1 MSKPKPPRFTAED
14 ALCIPETVHMVADR
28 IRTGWSNANKKKTIA
43 GHFEQVRTIKN
54 LMAQFAFAHLPD
66 IETPDFKKHGYQYF
80 AKTLPPTLTD
90 ATTAWEMQQLFHK
103 VACAHTV
110 HHVQQVITNRTFHLS
125 RGKPETAKGFLRWKS
140 HRVYGTLATLL
151 NALRFRGA
159 PKTDADVPGKWQKAW
174 LSYCRKFG
182 RDRLIRLLADH
193 QYNVERRIHPVEYTT
208 GSYMKA
214 AQFNK
219 HQEKPTWHSHWFQ
232 KPDCRLYKDWY
243 LFKTP
248 QWEKAL
254 PLAVNPEYHRKPY
267 DLTKEHW
274 VTLNRRGEVDISLA
288 YDRTDVLLAPGAAV
302 GIDLNAKSNLLAA
315 STGLMFRLEEYWL
328 QKHEAELARLE
339 KKGYQNLDTADRLQL
354 KKIVR
359 HRESTLRNKIQE
371 VLLQLRAQGVT
382 DVILESLSITLGG
395 GLSRRMH
402 KLLRLLR
409 FGTIR
414 TWMREQAH
422 QLGMRIHDFPPA
434 YSSQACRC
442 GHVDPGNRKDQ
453 KFECTVCGSREHAD
467 THAGNSLLWLF
478 EQARDVLV
486 RDGFLSVNAF
496 GEYVA
501 TTKARFQY
509 KAIKAYYEGK
519 TGASHIQGG
528 VLVMNHLLSTA
539 RGIPCPL
546 GQGT

>member
-1 MSKPKPPRFTAED
+1 MSKQKSPAFTAED
-14 ALCIPETVHMVADR
+14 ALRITETVHMVADR
-28 IRTGWSNANKKKTIA
+28 IRTGWSNVGKKAMIA
-43 GHFEQVRTIKN
+43 DHFEQVRVIKN
-54 LMAQFAFAHLPD
+54 LMAKFAFSRLPI
-66 IETPDFKKHGYQYF
+66 IELPNFRKYGYQIF
-80 AKTLPPTLTD
+80 RAGLPESLENVLTD
-90 ATTAWEMQQLFHK
+90 WELQQLFNK
-103 VACAHTV
+103 VACEHTIN
-110 HHVQQVITNRTFHLS
+110 HVQQVITNRTFHLT
-125 RGKPETAKGFLRWKS
+125 RGSPKLEKGHIRWKG
-140 HRVYGTLATLL
+140 HIVYGDLATLL
-151 NALRFRGA
+151 NALRFRGIPA
-159 PKTDADVPGKWQKAW
+159 TDTDIPKKWQKTW
-174 LSYCRKFG
+174 FNYCGKFG

-193 QYNVERRIHPVEYTT
+193 QSNVERRIHPVEYTT

-219 HQEKPTWHSHWFQ
+219 HKEKPTWHSHWFR
-232 KPDCRLYKDWY
+232 KPDCRLFKDWY

-248 QWEKAL
+248 HWAKAL
-254 PLAVNPEYHRKPY
+254 PLAVNQGYHNKPY

-288 YDRTDVLLAPGAAV
+288 YDRTDVLMAPKAAV
-302 GIDLNAKSNLLAA
+302 GIDLNVKSNLLAA
-315 STGLMFRLEEYWL
+315 STGLMFRLEEDWL
-328 QKHEAELARLE
+328 QKHEADLSRLE
-339 KKGYQNLDTADRLQL
+339 KKGYQNLVTEDRLRL
-354 KKIVR
+354 KRIVK

-371 VLLQLRAQGVT
+371 LLLQLRAQGVT

-422 QLGMRIHDFPPA
+422 KLGMRIHDFPPA

-453 KFECTVCGSREHAD
+453 KFECPLCGSSEHAD

-486 RDGFLSVNAF
+486 RDGFLIVNAF
-496 GEYVA
+496 GEYEA
-501 TTKARFQY
+501 TTKARFEY
-509 KAIKAYYEGK
+509 KSIKAYYERK
-519 TGASHIQGG
+519 TGVSNIQGG
-528 VLVMNHLLSTA
+528 MLVMDQLLSTV
-539 RGIPCPL
+539 RGNPCPS

>member
-1 MSKPKPPRFTAED
+1 MSKTKTPQFTAED
-14 ALCIPETVHMVADR
+14 ALRIPKTVHTVSDR
-28 IRTGWSNANKKKTIA
+28 IRTGWSNTKKKKSIA
-43 GHFEQVRTIKN
+43 DHFEQVRVIKN
-54 LMAQFAFAHLPD
+54 SMAQFAFSHLVD

-80 AKTLPPTLTD
+80 TKTLSPELTEVI
-90 ATTAWEMQQLFHK
+90 TAWEIQQLFHK
-103 VACAHTV
+103 VVCAHTV
-110 HHVQQVITNRTFHLS
+110 NHVQQVVTNRTFHLS
-125 RGKPETAKGFLRWKS
+125 RGKPELSKGLLRWKS
-140 HRVYGTLATLL
+140 HRIYGNLATLL
-151 NALRFRGA
+151 NAMRFRA
-159 PKTDADVPGKWQKAW
+159 LPKTDADVPKKWQKAW
-174 LSYCRKFG
+174 RSYCDKFG

-193 QYNVERRIHPVEYTT
+193 QYNVARRIHPVEYTT

-219 HQEKPTWHSHWFQ
+219 HKAHPSWHSHWF
-232 KPDCRLYKDWY
+232 KDDSNRKFKDWY

-248 QWEKAL
+248 RWEIAL
-254 PLAVNPEYHRKPY
+254 PLAVNPEYHDKPY

-274 VTLNRRGEVDISLA
+274 VTLNRRSEVDISLA
-288 YDRTDVLLAPGAAV
+288 YDRADVLLTPQTVV
-302 GIDLNAKSNLLAA
+302 GIDLNVKTNLLAT
-315 STGLMFRLEEYWL
+315 SNGLMFRLEEDWL
-328 QKHEAELARLE
+328 QKHEAKLARLE
-339 KKGYQNLDTADRLQL
+339 KKGYQHLDTADRLHL
-354 KKIVR
+354 KNIVK
-359 HRESTLRNKIQE
+359 HRESNLRNKIQD

-422 QLGMRIHDFPPA
+422 KLGMRIHDFPPA

-442 GHVDPGNRKDQ
+442 GQVDPNNRKDQ
-453 KFECTVCGSREHAD
+453 KFECTACGSSEHAD

-501 TTKARFQY
+501 TAKARFQY
-509 KAIKAYYEGK
+509 KALKAYYEGK
-519 TGASHIQGG
+519 TGVSHIQGG
-528 VLVMNHLLSTA
+528 ALVMNYPVSTV
-539 RGIPCPL
+539 RGNPCPL